1 MVETGKNAED
11 GMKVMGRAT
20 CKRLAI
26 TVQPYGLKG
35 GKLDKFKKSVA
46 TQVDR
51 AWFGTNLGAF
61 PATNNM
67 KDAHYGARRNGS
79 VPKRLFRKEKGKPW
93 LDLIPRSELETY
105 KKVAVEKVGRAK
117 AAWVNIHNELG
128 KSKMGGLDATITR
141 HLKGAKGS
149 STVSGSGIKAS
160 LNVVNNTPYI
170 KSIQY
175 TEDIEKATKEGVRLG
190 LKWMETA
197 TDKAVEKANQKLK

>member
-35 GKLDKFKKSVA
+35 GKLDKFKNSVA

-61 PATNNM
+61 PATNSM
-67 KDAHYGARRNGS
+67 KDAHYGARRNGV

-93 LDLIPRSELETY
+93 LNLIPQSDRENY
-105 KKVAVEKVGRAK
+105 KKLAMAKIGRAK
-117 AAWVNIHNELG
+117 AAWVNIYNELG

-141 HLKGAKGS
+141 HLSGAKGS
-149 STVSGSGIKAS
+149 STVSGSGIETA
-160 LNVVNNTPYI
+160 LNIVNDTPYI

-190 LKWMETA
+190 LKWMEKA